1 MQLLYKCLLMT
12 IVLTHWSACAIRM
25 ASKLSL
31 DACVDTYLLK
41 PEWREKY
48 KVPQL
53 EDYTDRYILTA
64 SHMILNR
71 PEDHIGCR
79 HYKAYKAQ
87 PSMRVDEC
95 QYEENAELWNLAVGG
110 EIEEGYWSGGT
121 GGCDTFITRDSH
133 MTYHGGHRA
142 SMWNQYVVSLN
153 WSVTALKGTTESPRS
168 NVEIWVGIWVMI
180 IGGGVYTIMIG
191 DVANVVSNLDE
202 AGNAYKKT
210 MDNLNMYMSEN
221 HFDNELQMKLR
232 SYFFHCKAMLRAV
245 YHKDTLMKMSP
256 ILRGEVAWKENS
268 GWVLQIP
275 FFKLMPN
282 NEKEGL
288 VTEVS
293 LALEAGVFIP
303 QDKVVKTGG
312 RNDRLSIIDRGMVS
326 KLLAGSA
333 PRLMGMG
340 ASFGDDI
347 ILHLVT
353 DVNRPRKYSVTA
365 LTYVDVQQLSGLD
378 LKKTLESG
386 VFPVSLRRIRRAA
399 TKMLFQTFLVDE
411 LKFVIAKSMEDND
424 PIESMEELIAR
435 ISAKLEKDRMI
446 DPILRAQMSMIDQLN
461 MNVEEFKVKT
471 ASDFNAVQ
479 SKMAKVDNQQ
489 TATLEHIV
497 NKLAQI
503 ESKFTMQLRSLTDD
517 VGDLK
522 MRAGNTGGGGG
533 GVDGGHRRGSQYSRA
548 QLMSRE
554 RKKESVS
561 ASRDLDFAEED
572 SIRFGSED
580 DLQAGNGKRVALKGA
595 AELETSAGFNT
606 SLTDPMVEDP
616 YLFDVN
622 NEKTVENGK
631 IHRTKVFNDVKETKK
646 AMMSSRSAGAR
657 RADGSEKGRK
667 IFRGFSL
674 K

>member
-1 MQLLYKCLLMT
+1 MT
-12 IVLTHWSACAIRM
+12 VVLTHWSACAIRM

-31 DACVDTYLLK
+31 DACVETYLRRPAFRDRFK
-41 PEWREKY
+41 IPHDKDY
-48 KVPQL
+48 KNGYGLRPA
-53 EDYTDRYILTA
+53 EF
-64 SHMILNR
+64 ILNR
-71 PEDHIGCR
+71 EEDHLGCKNYNNKK
-79 HYKAYKAQ
+79 YKNEPEKQY
-87 PSMRVDEC
+87 DEC
-95 QYEENAELWNLAVGG
+95 QFEQNRELWVKAVGG
-110 EIEEGYWSGGT
+110 EIDEGYWTGGT

-133 MTYHGGHRA
+133 MTYHNGHRA

-180 IGGGVYTIMIG
+180 IGGGVCTIMIG

-210 MDNLNMYMSEN
+210 MDNLNMYMAEN
-221 HFDNELQMKLR
+221 HFDGELQMKLR

-326 KLLAGSA
+326 KISPGSA

-365 LTYVDVQQLSGLD
+365 LTYVDVQQLSAAD
-378 LKKTLESG
+378 LKRTLESG
-386 VFPVSLRRIRRAA
+386 VFPISLRRIRRAA
-399 TKMLFQTFLVDE
+399 TKMLFQTFFVDE
-411 LKFVIAKSMEDND
+411 LKFVIAKSMEDDD

-446 DPILRAQMSMIDQLN
+446 DPILRAQMGMIDQLN

-517 VGDLK
+517 VGDLR
-522 MRAGNTGGGGG
+522 MRAGNGGGGG
-533 GVDGGHRRGSQYSRA
+533 NGDGGHKRGSGLSRA

-554 RKKESVS
+554 RKRELSVS
-561 ASRDLDFAEED
+561 ASTELDFAEED
-572 SIRFGSED
+572 SLGIGSMED
-580 DLQAGNGKRVALKGA
+580 DSKLRGKKLPLKNGV
-595 AELETSAGFNT
+595 EFSAGVNT

-622 NEKTVENGK
+622 NEKTVENGR
-631 IHRTKVFNDVKETKK
+631 IHRTEVRKDMKEVKRTL
-646 AMMSSRSAGAR
+646 MQSRS
-657 RADGSEKGRK
+657 DSQERK
-667 IFRGFSL
+667 HSKSPSSKKLFRVFSV